1 MTQGEIHFNKLLQ
14 KQIAKKFGNA
24 DELPDSVYDL
34 LRAISQSYDHYEKER
49 LLTERSMDL
58 SSNELIE
65 ANNKLN
71 EQAEK
76 LKRTNNDL
84 KEFLFILSHD
94 LKEPLRAIASYVQLI
109 ESRLRNQLSNETQE
123 FMQFAVQGVKRM
135 QTMLTA
141 LLQYSQVER
150 QREFT
155 RVNMQEVIEAAGKI
169 VQEDIARH
177 NAIIT
182 IKNELPEIE
191 GNKQQLVMLIQNMV
205 NNSIKFRSE
214 QSPYIEI
221 SFRQNN
227 KEYIFSIKD
236 NGVGLPEQSN
246 KNAFLMFKR
255 LHDKNEYEGLGMGL
269 PICKK
274 IVEHHGGNIWIDDIQ
289 DKGLKIE
296 FSLPKP
302 PQYTTA

>member
-1 MTQGEIHFNKLLQ
+1 MTQGELHFNKLLQ
-14 KQIAKKFGNA
+14 KQIAKKFGKV

-34 LRAISQSYDHYEKER
+34 LRAVSQSYDHYEKER

-76 LKRTNNDL
+76 LKRTNSDL

-109 ESRLRNQLSNETQE
+109 ESRLRHQLNNETQE

-135 QTMLTA
+135 QTMLNA

-150 QREFT
+150 QREFS
-155 RVNMQEVIEAAGKI
+155 RVNMHEVIEAAGKI
-169 VQEDIARH
+169 VQDEIARH
-177 NAIIT
+177 NAILT
-182 IKNELPEIE
+182 VENELPEIE
-191 GNKQQLVMLIQNMV
+191 GNKQQLVMLFQNMV
-205 NNSIKFRSE
+205 SNSLKFRSE
-214 QSPYIEI
+214 RNPYIQI
-221 SFRQNN
+221 SFRQNS

-274 IVEHHGGNIWIDDIQ
+274 IVEHHGGNIWIDDEQ
-289 DKGLKIE
+289 DLGLKIE

-302 PQYTTA
+302 QQKVAC